1 MKAVLKWTSG
11 LQFVA
16 QTDENPA
23 IVLDST
29 DGKSGPTPMQM
40 VLMGIAG
47 CTAMDV
53 VWIMKKKRADL
64 TDFQVVIYGTMA
76 EEYPK
81 RFTDLEIEYL
91 LYGNDLKEKDAQQA
105 IELSEQKYCSA
116 TASVNAN
123 ISHSFK
129 ILAPGEAKA

>member
-1 MKAVLKWTSG
+1 MKAILKWTSG

-16 QTDENPA
+16 QTDESPA

-29 DGKSGPTPMQM
+29 NGKSGPTPMQM
-40 VLMGIAG
+40 VLMGVAG

-53 VWIMKKKRADL
+53 VYIMKKKRADL
-64 TDFQVVIYGTMA
+64 TDFQVVVYGTMA
-76 EEYPK
+76 EEHPK
-81 RFTDLEIEYL
+81 RFTDIEIEYL
-91 LYGNDLKEKDAQQA
+91 FYGNGLKEKDAQQA

-116 TASVNAN
+116 AASINAS

-129 ILAPGEAKA
+129 ILAPGDAE

>member
-16 QTDENPA
+16 QTEETSA
-23 IVLDST
+23 IVLDSS

-40 VLMGIAG
+40 VLMGVAG

-53 VWIMKKKRADL
+53 VYIMKKKRADL
-64 TDFQVVIYGTMA
+64 TDFQIVIYGTMA
-76 EEYPK
+76 EEHPK
-81 RFTDLEIEYL
+81 RFTDIEIEYL
-91 LYGNDLKEKDAQQA
+91 FYGNNLKEKDAQKA

-116 TASVNAN
+116 AASINAN
-123 ISHSFK
+123 ITNSFK
-129 ILAPGEAKA
+129 IFTSEEANG